1 VRQAETV
8 AKALAIPLDPDDS
21 VGGVSQS
28 MGGGG
33 GGQSGKRLFDC
44 VQASS

>member
-1 VRQAETV
+1 MRQAETV

-21 VGGVSQS
+21 VGGVSS
-28 MGGGG
+28 SVGGGE
-33 GGQSGKRLFDC
+33 SGKRLLLFDC